1 MSMRTR
7 ISAIA
12 LGAMALGLTAGCS
25 GGGGATAAANS
36 AAPTQHYVSDPNG
49 DTCTALQGNGLC
61 PGDEVTSPTPVPVVT
76 DPSGDT
82 CSALDGQG
90 YCPGDDPSGSGSP
103 GAGSPA
109 PAAPTM
115 TKQTDTIVFKVSGS
129 GEPSI
134 QYGSDSS
141 TNNPSDGAG
150 ELGDGNYLP
159 WTASMSYDGSALY
172 YAVTAQLEGSG
183 SIQDSVTEVVT
194 TWCSGSNQKT
204 ESFPLASGQ
213 ASGGY
218 GIATAEYAG
227 GDTGNATQAESDAG
241 C

>member
-1 MSMRTR
+1 M
-7 ISAIA
+7 IAAGAACIA
-12 LGAMALGLTAGCS
+12 LAAGCGASAATSS
-25 GGGGATAAANS
+25 GPPPPAAAPAPTATDPNGELCSALDSLGYCPGDDPATAA
-36 AAPTQHYVSDPNG
+36 PT
-49 DTCTALQGNGLC
+49 
-61 PGDEVTSPTPVPVVT
+61 VT
-76 DPSGDT
+76 DPLGDT
-82 CSALDGQG
+82 CSALDSNG
-90 YCPGDDPSGSGSP
+90 YCPGDDPAGSGSP
-103 GAGSPA
+103 AAGSP
-109 PAAPTM
+109 PPPTM

-159 WTASMSYDGSALY
+159 WTASMPYAGSALY

-194 TWCSGSNQKT
+194 TWCSGSNPKT
-204 ESFPLASGQ
+204 EPFPLASGQ

-218 GIATAEYAG
+218 GIATAEYTG

>member
-1 MSMRTR
+1 MNMRTR
-7 ISAIA
+7 IVAIA
-12 LGAMALGLTAGCS
+12 LGGIALGLTAGCS
-25 GGGGATAAANS
+25 GGGSATAAANP
-36 AAPTQHYVSDPNG
+36 AAPTQQYVADPNG
-49 DTCTALQGNGLC
+49 DTCTALQANGLC
-61 PGDEVTSPTPVPVVT
+61 PGDDLSSPTPAPVVT

-90 YCPGDDPSGSGSP
+90 YCPGDDPAGSGSP
-103 GAGSPA
+103 AAGSPA

-159 WTASMSYDGSALY
+159 WTASMPYDGSALY

-183 SIQDSVTEVVT
+183 SIQDSVTEVLT
-194 TWCSGSNQKT
+194 TWCSGSKPKT

-218 GIATAEYAG
+218 GIATAEYTG